1 MAHVDFLAS
10 EITKRYGAV
19 TRARGCFL
27 YTRKGVRLTDLYQ
40 EGGRAILG
48 WGGSPFTVFKN
59 VLNRGIVGSFNTD
72 YSTRVSKAVQDL
84 LGMSCAVF
92 VFTEKTAAIRTAL
105 AFSKDGTQFWKPW
118 RDASASGCGAASG
131 HISPSEN
138 ISASAGGATCE
149 RTSGCVIIE
158 PPLPWTAQIFI
169 LAISQEIYEAHLA
182 SGYSVPDS
190 TRIPAPLSAAVAR
203 AIYDMIA
210 EIPRRTEKNWFIYDK
225 IITKYWKRNGPYLF
239 PKIPAEN
246 YNDFICHCL
255 DCGIVISPDYNTPSI
270 VPFGADLGV
279 FGKLKNNPFLCG
291 GIE

>member
-19 TRARGCFL
+19 TRARGRFL

-72 YSTRVSKAVQDL
+72 YSARVSKAVQDL

-118 RDASASGCGAASG
+118 RDASASGC
-131 HISPSEN
+131 
-138 ISASAGGATCE
+138 
-149 RTSGCVIIE
+149 VIIE

-169 LAISQEIYEAHLA
+169 LAVSQEIYEAHLA

-190 TRIPAPLSAAVAR
+190 ARIPAPLSAATAR

-255 DCGIVISPDYNTPSI
+255 DCAIVISPDYNTPSI